1 MWAQN
6 TGQEDIYILYK
17 LQNMLLILLKIDWY
31 WYKMAYIR
39 MRIIYIQLNYRKCQ
53 HSEKILINF

>member
-1 MWAQN
+1 MWAQK

-31 WYKMAYIR
+31 WYKMVYIR
-39 MRIIYIQLNYRKCQ
+39 MRIIYIQQNYRKCQ